1 MEYACNFI
9 KKETVFIKK
18 ETDAACSFIKK
29 ESLAQV
35 FSCEFCKISKNTFI
49 YRTPLVA
56 ASGVLNSQGNSQE
69 SRHRSSQ
76 AEVFLVKGVLK
87 ICSRFTG
94 EHSCWSV
101 ISITLQSTHWNHT
114 LVWLFFSKF
123 AAYFQNT
130 FLWEHLWSA
139 ASAVNYFCKKNY
151 IIDVW
156 QSPEYTFVIYTSD
169 K

>member
-69 SRHRSSQ
+69 SCHRSSQ
-76 AEVFLVKGVLK
+76 AEVFVVKGVLK

-94 EHSCWSV
+94 EHSC
-101 ISITLQSTHWNHT
+101 
-114 LVWLFFSKF
+114 
-123 AAYFQNT
+123 
-130 FLWEHLWSA
+130 
-139 ASAVNYFCKKNY
+139 
-151 IIDVW
+151 
-156 QSPEYTFVIYTSD
+156 
-169 K
+169 

>member
-1 MEYACNFI
+1 M
-9 KKETVFIKK
+9 
-18 ETDAACSFIKK
+18 
-29 ESLAQV
+29 

-69 SRHRSSQ
+69 SCHRSSQ
-76 AEVFLVKGVLK
+76 AEVFVVKGVLK

-139 ASAVNYFCKKNY
+139 ASAVNYFAKKTTLSMFDRVQN
-151 IIDVW
+151 IPLSST
-156 QSPEYTFVIYTSD
+156 QVINKCSFEPMCLETCYAGLPQLLLFLHSEAATRSVL
-169 K
+169 